1 MSASVRR
8 IAVLLTT
15 LALAVTAMATPAQA
29 AHPRADLGAEW
40 LTAQLTDGVIIYD
53 DDGPGPHPPFDD
65 YGLTIDAALALRTI
79 GGERASVREIRNAVA
94 ANVDR
99 YVHGDP
105 IDDPQGVYAGPL
117 AKTLVLAQ
125 VSNGHPREFGGVDL
139 VRQLSRR
146 ISTSAPIAGR
156 IADRSVWGDFTNV
169 IGQAFAVRGL
179 ARAGAPKAQSA
190 LGFLLK
196 QQCSQGFFRLNFS
209 ASKTRRNQSCD
220 GGRHA
225 TTSAPDTD
233 VTALAVLSLRSLRS
247 KRPVVEN
254 AIDDAVSWLK
264 RRQKLNGSF
273 GGGTSTEASN
283 ANSTGLAGWALGAEG
298 ACRPALLAARWV
310 RHLQVAGETTGTL
323 AEENGAIAYSS
334 GALMAGQT
342 DGITVETRDQWR
354 RATAQAAPALDN
366 LSVGACR
373 AG

>member
-8 IAVLLTT
+8 IAVLLTS
-15 LALAVTAMATPAQA
+15 LALAVTVMATPAQA

-40 LTAQLTDGVIIYD
+40 LTAQLTDGLVHNDLYD
-53 DDGPGPHPPFDD
+53 VDD
-65 YGLTIDAALALRTI
+65 YGLSIDTGLGLRAVGGHRAA
-79 GGERASVREIRNAVA
+79 VRQIRNAVA
-94 ANVDR
+94 DHIASYTTGVDF
-99 YVHGDP
+99 GSAD
-105 IDDPQGVYAGPL
+105 IYAGAL
-117 AKTLVLAQ
+117 AKALVFAQ
-125 VSNGHPREFGGVDL
+125 VSNGDERDFGGVDL
-139 VRQLSRR
+139 PRELNRR
-146 ISTSAPIAGR
+146 VSLSAPIAGR
-156 IADRSVWGDFTNV
+156 IQDRTAGDDFANV
-169 IGQAFAVRGL
+169 IGQAFAVEGL
-179 ARAGAPKAQSA
+179 AKAGSPRAVPA

-196 QQCSQGFFRLNFS
+196 QQCSQGYFRLNFS

-233 VTALAVLSLRSLRS
+233 VTAIAVLSLRSLRS

-254 AIDDAVSWLK
+254 AIDDAVTWLK

-298 ACRPALLAARWV
+298 ACRSALLAARWV

-334 GALMAGQT
+334 GALMAGQV

-366 LSVGACR
+366 LSVGGCR